1 MSENEKQEP
10 QRCGFVSVIG
20 LPNAGKSTLTN
31 ALVGCKVS
39 IVSRKIQTTRSRILG
54 IALRGSAQIVL
65 IDTPGI
71 FKPRRKL
78 DEAMVEAAWSGAGDA
93 DIIVLVIDAN
103 RGIEENVVTIFKHL
117 SKQSRKC
124 VLALNKIDL
133 LPREKLLKLAQACNE
148 QYPFDAT
155 FMISALNGDGLD
167 DLRTHLAGM
176 VPPGPWHY
184 PDDQIAD
191 IPVRQM
197 AAEITREKVFLRLHQ
212 ELPYAST
219 VETARWKKLR
229 DGSIRIE
236 QVIYVERK
244 SQRVIVLGEKGRT
257 IKKIGELA
265 RAEIQESLGIK
276 AHLFLFVKVRDKWT
290 EDPERYFEMGLN
302 FPGRKKK

>member
-1 MSENEKQEP
+1 VNGKQQP
-10 QRCGFVSVIG
+10 QRCGFAALIG
-20 LPNAGKSTLTN
+20 PTNAGKSTLLN
-31 ALVGCKVS
+31 ALIGAKIAIVTHKV
-39 IVSRKIQTTRSRILG
+39 QTTRAR
-54 IALRGSAQIVL
+54 LRGICIAGQTQIVFV
-65 IDTPGI
+65 DTPGI
-71 FKPRRKL
+71 FKPKRKL

-93 DIIVLVIDAN
+93 DVIVLVIDAK
-103 RGIEENVVTIFKHL
+103 RGIEDDVEGIFTKL
-117 SKQSRKC
+117 NQQSHPC
-124 VLALNKIDL
+124 ILVLNKIDML
-133 LPREKLLKLAQACNE
+133 AREKLLELAQRCNE
-148 QYPFDAT
+148 HFGFAAT
-155 FMISALNGDGLD
+155 FMVSALNGDGLD
-167 DLRTHLAGM
+167 DLRSQLALM
-176 VPPGPWHY
+176 MPQSPWHY

-265 RAEIQESLGIK
+265 RRDIEDSLGIK

-302 FPGRKKK
+302 FPGKKKK

>member
-1 MSENEKQEP
+1 LSEKNELK
-10 QRCGFVSVIG
+10 RCGFTALIG
-20 LPNAGKSTLTN
+20 PTNAGKSTLLNGLIGAKIAIVTH
-31 ALVGCKVS
+31 KV
-39 IVSRKIQTTRSRILG
+39 QTTRAR
-54 IALRGSAQIVL
+54 LRGICIEGDTQIIFV
-65 IDTPGI
+65 DTPGI

-93 DIIVLVIDAN
+93 DVIVLVVDAN
-103 RGIEENVVTIFKHL
+103 RGIEDDVSSIFKQL
-117 SKQSRKC
+117 AKQSRKC
-124 VLALNKIDL
+124 ILALNKIDL
-133 LPREKLLKLAQACNE
+133 LPREKLLKLAQDCNE
-148 QYPFDAT
+148 QFSFEAT
-155 FMISALNGDGLD
+155 FMISALNGDGLN
-167 DLRTHLAGM
+167 DLKIQLAGM
-176 VPPGPWHY
+176 MPLSPWHY

-191 IPVRQM
+191 VTERQM

-236 QVIYVERK
+236 QVIFVERK

-290 EDPERYFEMGLN
+290 QDPERYFEMGLN
-302 FPGRKKK
+302 FPGKKKK

>member
-1 MSENEKQEP
+1 MSEDNEMR
-10 QRCGFVSVIG
+10 RCGFTALIG
-20 LPNAGKSTLTN
+20 PTNAGKSTLLNGLIGAKIAIVTH
-31 ALVGCKVS
+31 KV
-39 IVSRKIQTTRSRILG
+39 QTTRAR
-54 IALRGSAQIVL
+54 LRGICIEGDTQIIFV
-65 IDTPGI
+65 DTPGI

-78 DEAMVEAAWSGAGDA
+78 DEAMVEAAWSGAGDG
-93 DIIVLVIDAN
+93 DVIVLVVDAN
-103 RGIEENVVTIFKHL
+103 RGIEEDVTAIFKQLH
-117 SKQSRKC
+117 KQSSPC
-124 VLALNKIDL
+124 ILALNKIDL
-133 LPREKLLKLAQACNE
+133 IPREKLLELAQNCNE

-167 DLRTHLAGM
+167 DLKSHLATM
-176 VPPGPWHY
+176 MPPGPWHY

-219 VETARWKKLR
+219 VETAQWKKLR

-257 IKKIGELA
+257 IKKIGQLA
-265 RAEIQESLGIK
+265 RADIEESLGIK

-290 EDPERYFEMGLN
+290 EDPERYLEMGLN
-302 FPGRKKK
+302 FPGKKKK

>member
-1 MSENEKQEP
+1 MSEEPSP
-10 QRCGFVSVIG
+10 QRCGFCALIG
-20 LPNAGKSTLTN
+20 PTNAGKSTLLNGLIGAKIAIVTH
-31 ALVGCKVS
+31 KV
-39 IVSRKIQTTRSRILG
+39 QTTRSR
-54 IALRGSAQIVL
+54 LRGICIEGEAQIIFV
-65 IDTPGI
+65 DTPGI

-78 DEAMVEAAWSGAGDA
+78 DEAMVEAAWGGAGDA
-93 DIIVLVIDAN
+93 DTIVLVIDAN
-103 RGIEENVVTIFKHL
+103 RGIEEDVESIFKHL
-117 SKQSRKC
+117 NKQSRKC

-148 QYPFDAT
+148 QFPFEAT
-155 FMISALNGDGLD
+155 FMISALNGDGLN

-176 VPPGPWHY
+176 MPPSPWHY